1 MRLRKFP
8 LFMLALI
15 LLTSLSIVGCG
26 GASATFEL
34 SNFNVPASVTQGEQA
49 TITVEVSNTGE
60 ASGTYT
66 ATLTIDGTSVGSQ
79 DVTLEAEA
87 SQTVTF
93 TYTPSATGA
102 HTAAIGEL
110 SETFSVIEVD
120 IEGYWSIPYEI
131 SGGQITLRVS
141 LLGGTPETKVVPLST
156 EQSGSIVLQV
166 AKAKVD
172 GAREVI
178 IAVDDWMMDPA
189 PVTIT
194 GVSMTIYLNLYEDAT
209 GTLYVEDG
217 VGDVDM
223 SSESA
228 AGRDPI
234 QEDTYG
240 DGTMDAAGSMVLDSP
255 LLGLAVTV
263 QDVEL
268 PFDFVFTTGHAY
280 NIVSRPDK
288 GLDGAV
294 MESDG
299 VPFAK
304 DGGPADYVGTAGTI
318 ATTGTGDCLNL
329 TLVGFTTDFQT
340 EIQLELTPV
349 E

>member
-15 LLTSLSIVGCG
+15 LLTSLSVVGCG

-34 SNFNVPASVTQGEQA
+34 SNFNVPASVTEGEQA
-49 TITVEVSNTGE
+49 TITVEVSNTGG

-66 ATLTIDGTSVGSQ
+66 ATLTIDETTVSSQ

-93 TYTPSATGA
+93 TYTPTATGA
-102 HTAAIGEL
+102 HTAAIGDL
-110 SETFSVIEVD
+110 SETFSVTAADV
-120 IEGYWSIPYEI
+120 EGYWSIPYEI
-131 SGGQITLRVS
+131 SGGQITMRVS
-141 LLGGTPETKVVPLST
+141 LLGGTPETKVVPLSAT
-156 EQSGSIVLQV
+156 QSGSIVLQV

-178 IAVDDWMMDPA
+178 IAQEDLIMDPL

-194 GVSMTIYLNLYEDAT
+194 GVSMVMYISLYEDAT

-217 VGDVDM
+217 AGDVDM
-223 SSESA
+223 SAESA

-234 QEDTYG
+234 QENTYG
-240 DGTMDAAGSMVLDSP
+240 DGTMDVAGSMVIDMP
-255 LLGLAVTV
+255 IATIAVTV

-268 PFDFVFTTGHAY
+268 PFDLVFTTGHSY
-280 NIVSRPDK
+280 SIVSRPDK
-288 GLDGAV
+288 GLDGSV
-294 MESDG
+294 IESDG

-318 ATTGTGDCLNL
+318 TTTGTGGCLNL
-329 TLVGFTTDFQT
+329 KLVGFTTDFQT